1 MNIRDEKFYYND
13 LTYFI
18 SERILECINE
28 GIKSNWGNVYWPYPT
43 KILND
48 SYSVEYKWEM
58 HRVKQDHR
66 WDVVGYAG
74 PNESFEPS
82 VEFHFLLKKGIWS
95 RKAGISKAAII
106 NVVAHELHHIAQG
119 YSGDSR
125 NLDEEKPYEY
135 FLLPHE
141 IEAFHVG
148 FRAES
153 DFTGHSMKKLMK
165 EYLSG
170 WIAAKDITKK
180 QSNTIIDAWLKP
192 QWSLVNVDLA

>member
-66 WDVVGYAG
+66 WDVIGYAG

-82 VEFHFLLKKGIWS
+82 VEFHFLLKKGI
-95 RKAGISKAAII
+95 ALPGIPQFKTSVSNSSSKTVSLRFAAIPG
-106 NVVAHELHHIAQG
+106 ERG
-119 YSGDSR
+119 
-125 NLDEEKPYEY
+125 
-135 FLLPHE
+135 
-141 IEAFHVG
+141 
-148 FRAES
+148 
-153 DFTGHSMKKLMK
+153 
-165 EYLSG
+165 
-170 WIAAKDITKK
+170 
-180 QSNTIIDAWLKP
+180 
-192 QWSLVNVDLA
+192 